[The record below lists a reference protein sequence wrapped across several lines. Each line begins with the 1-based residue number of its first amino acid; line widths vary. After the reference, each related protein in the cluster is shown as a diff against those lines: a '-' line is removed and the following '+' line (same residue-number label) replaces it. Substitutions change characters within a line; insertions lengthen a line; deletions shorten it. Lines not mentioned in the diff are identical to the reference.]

1 MKPQEIQEIF
11 QKIKEQ
17 QPLIH
22 MIPNTV
28 SAALCADGLSAL
40 GARPLMAVAAEEME
54 EMVTQA
60 DGVVVNLGQLTKEKQ
75 EAAALALEAAGKMR
89 RPVVLDPVGC
99 GASRFRLDTVNKLL
113 GLSWQGILKG
123 NVSELYSIQNQEL
136 TREGIDAVAERILV
150 NAASSGR
157 VWLATGTADR
167 IYTLEGETI
176 LPPKNSRKYNMV
188 GTGCLLGAV
197 AGACH
202 SVEPDGRRAA
212 LAAAQG
218 MAFVLEQTGRT
229 EGYGSGKTKLLDA
242 LGRITDTVF
251 LVWMKEK
258 KAERTAVSADR

>member
-1 MKPQEIQEIF
+1 MKPEEIQEIF

-28 SAALCADGLSAL
+28 SAAFCADGLSAL
-40 GARPLMAVAAEEME
+40 GARPLMAVSAEEMGE
-54 EMVTQA
+54 IVAQA
-60 DGVVVNLGQLTKEKQ
+60 DGVVINLGQLTKEKQ

-89 RPVVLDPVGC
+89 KPVVLDPVGC
-99 GASRFRLDTVNKLL
+99 GASRFRLDTVKKLL

-136 TREGIDAVAERILV
+136 TREGIDAVADRTLV

-167 IYTLEGETI
+167 IFTSEGETR
-176 LPPKNSRKYNMV
+176 LLKKSRRNFNIV

-212 LAAAQG
+212 RAAALG
-218 MAFVLEQTGRT
+218 MAFALEQAGGT
-229 EGYGSGKTKLLDA
+229 EGYGSGKTELLDA
-242 LGRITDTVF
+242 LGRITDTAF

-258 KAERTAVSADR
+258 GAERTAVSADT